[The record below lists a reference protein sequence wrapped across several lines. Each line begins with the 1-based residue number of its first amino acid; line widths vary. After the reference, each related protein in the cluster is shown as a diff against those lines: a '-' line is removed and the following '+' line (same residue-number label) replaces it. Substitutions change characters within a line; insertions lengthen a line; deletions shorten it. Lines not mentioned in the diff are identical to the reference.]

1 MESGMF
7 LLYLK
12 LVDFSLLSLMFYSLH
27 FFYFHYVDTTVV
39 TFAPDAFVDP
49 YEYFGTEETNVSVRL
64 LSDYMMGQ
72 RGSET
77 YSKLRRGI
85 RDTVIATSKV
95 EDVWLR
101 DKTERTQYLIWRY
114 IGTAN
119 GVFRETPGDV
129 LPKGFDPRNRPWYVR
144 FL

>member
-1 MESGMF
+1 M
-7 LLYLK
+7 
-12 LVDFSLLSLMFYSLH
+12 
-27 FFYFHYVDTTVV
+27 
-39 TFAPDAFVDP
+39 DP

-72 RGSET
+72 SGSKK

-85 RDTVIATSKV
+85 RDTVIATWKV

-101 DKTERTQYLIWRY
+101 DKTERTQYLIRRY

-129 LPKGFDPRNRPWYVR
+129 LAKGFDPRNRPWYVKLLR
-144 FL
+144 ICWKWLPRGQVSKGPVSKESDEKHGPV